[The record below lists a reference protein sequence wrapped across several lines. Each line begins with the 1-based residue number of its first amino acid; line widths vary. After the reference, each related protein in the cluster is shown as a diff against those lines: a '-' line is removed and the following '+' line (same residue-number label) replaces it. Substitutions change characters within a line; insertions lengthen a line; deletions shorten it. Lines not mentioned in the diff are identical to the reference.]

1 MNVRFQKTLSRIAA
15 LTLSLLLLA
24 VLVLPANSFAQG
36 TGEVVRVGWFE
47 SPFNTTDE
55 LGRRSG
61 YAYDY
66 QQKLAAYTGWTYEYV
81 EGSWSQLLQMLK
93 DGKIDLLSDVSY
105 TEERGSEMLF
115 SSLPMGA
122 EEYYL
127 YVKAGNDEIS
137 AEDFSTF
144 NGKKV
149 GVNQGSIQ
157 IDLFHDW
164 EAANGVEAELV
175 ELTGKEEDNFG
186 KLTRGE
192 IDMYL
197 SLDGFVK
204 TEEAVPICM
213 IGESDFYF
221 AVNNSRPDLLT
232 ELNNAM
238 NRVHDE
244 LPNYGQLL
252 YSKYLKS
259 SNVNQFLSSE
269 ELDWLEKHGPVR
281 IGYQDN
287 YLAFCA
293 KDPKTGQLDGALADY
308 LDVASDCLENAHI
321 DFEAVCYPTSAEAI
335 EAMQSGEVDCV
346 FPVNLTAYDGETR
359 GVFVT
364 PAIMRTDMSAII
376 RESDKDDFAK
386 KDRITVAVNA
396 GNPNYDMFL
405 LDHFPEWRPI
415 YFENTQECL
424 KAVAEGRADCLLV
437 SNYRYNNIADECE
450 KNHLTTWSTGV
461 EMDYCLAVNR
471 DNTTLYSILSKIAGE
486 VPESTVNASL
496 TYNYSEDSAASFQNQ
511 KNQTLTIVIII
522 LAVVIVVLIVLLI
535 LLWRKK
541 KKMTGSM

>member
-1 MNVRFQKTLSRIAA
+1 
-15 LTLSLLLLA
+15 
-24 VLVLPANSFAQG
+24 
-36 TGEVVRVGWFE
+36 
-47 SPFNTTDE
+47 
-55 LGRRSG
+55 
-61 YAYDY
+61 
-66 QQKLAAYTGWTYEYV
+66 
-81 EGSWSQLLQMLK
+81 
-93 DGKIDLLSDVSY
+93 
-105 TEERGSEMLF
+105 
-115 SSLPMGA
+115 
-122 EEYYL
+122 
-127 YVKAGNDEIS
+127 
-137 AEDFSTF
+137 
-144 NGKKV
+144 
-149 GVNQGSIQ
+149 
-157 IDLFHDW
+157 
-164 EAANGVEAELV
+164 
-175 ELTGKEEDNFG
+175 
-186 KLTRGE
+186 
-192 IDMYL
+192 
-197 SLDGFVK
+197 
-204 TEEAVPICM
+204 
-213 IGESDFYF
+213 
-221 AVNNSRPDLLT
+221 
-232 ELNNAM
+232 M

-244 LPNYGQLL
+244 SPNYGQLL
-252 YSKYLKS
+252 YSNYLKS